1 MRPADR
7 VIKNTGFLYGQMVIT
22 MLISMYST
30 RLILN
35 ALGEVDYGI
44 YNLIGGVIALLS
56 FINSAMIVATGRYLS
71 FYMGSGD
78 EEKLK
83 AVFSSSVVLHF
94 TVSLFIVVVLELGGL
109 FLFDGALNIPAERI
123 QTAKYIFHFM
133 VISTFFPINA
143 VPYDASISSHENFF
157 FASLIAVLESFIK
170 LGIAIIIIN
179 ADVDKLILY
188 GFLIALMVITA
199 RVVKSIY
206 CHRNYAECRIRV
218 KSYIQ
223 IGLLKEML
231 SFAGWNL
238 FGLFCYVLRNQG
250 TAIILNRFFGIIINA
265 GYGIANQVSGMLSS
279 FSTNMIR
286 AFLPQIFKSGGGGD
300 NERMLRLSVMACKLS
315 FYLLAFFAVPIILEM
330 PFVLDVWLKTV
341 PENTIIFCRLILILS
356 LLQQLTVGL
365 MAAITTI
372 GDIKTY
378 QIAVGSFQILNLPVA
393 WVLIKIG
400 LPAYSV
406 LVGSIFL
413 EAVAAGLVVWFAHKV
428 AGLNIRDFVINTLF
442 KVILSVALAG
452 ILAYLVVLVMGEG
465 FLRAFLVGIV
475 STVSLVLLGIT
486 VALTTEEYIKIK
498 DIVLSF
504 YFRIKER
511 VSTVLVR

>member
-1 MRPADR
+1 
-7 VIKNTGFLYGQMVIT
+7 
-22 MLISMYST
+22 
-30 RLILN
+30 
-35 ALGEVDYGI
+35 
-44 YNLIGGVIALLS
+44 
-56 FINSAMIVATGRYLS
+56 
-71 FYMGSGD
+71 
-78 EEKLK
+78 
-83 AVFSSSVVLHF
+83 
-94 TVSLFIVVVLELGGL
+94 
-109 FLFDGALNIPAERI
+109 
-123 QTAKYIFHFM
+123 
-133 VISTFFPINA
+133 
-143 VPYDASISSHENFF
+143 
-157 FASLIAVLESFIK
+157 
-170 LGIAIIIIN
+170 
-179 ADVDKLILY
+179 
-188 GFLIALMVITA
+188 
-199 RVVKSIY
+199 
-206 CHRNYAECRIRV
+206 
-218 KSYIQ
+218 
-223 IGLLKEML
+223 
-231 SFAGWNL
+231 
-238 FGLFCYVLRNQG
+238 
-250 TAIILNRFFGIIINA
+250 
-265 GYGIANQVSGMLSS
+265 MLSS

-372 GDIKTY
+372 GNIKTY
-378 QIAVGSFQILNLPVA
+378 QITVGSFQILNLPVA

-452 ILAYLVVLVMGEG
+452 VLAYLVVLFMGEG

-511 VSTVLVR
+511 VSTILVR

>member
-7 VIKNTGFLYGQMVIT
+7 VIKNTGFLYGQMLIGMV
-22 MLISMYST
+22 ISMYST

-71 FYMGSGD
+71 FYLGSGD
-78 EEKLK
+78 EHKLK

-94 TVSLFIVVVLELGGL
+94 TVSLFVVLVLEVGGL

-133 VISTFFPINA
+133 VISTFFTINA
-143 VPYDASISSHENFF
+143 VPYDASISSHENFL

-170 LGIAIIIIN
+170 LGIAIVIIN
-179 ADVDKLILY
+179 ADVDKLVLY
-188 GFLIALMVITA
+188 GLLIALMVITA

-300 NERMLRLSVMACKLS
+300 RERMLRLSVVACKLS
-315 FYLLAFFAVPIILEM
+315 FYLLAFFAVPIIIEM
-330 PFVLDVWLKTV
+330 PFVLTVWLKTV
-341 PENTIIFCRLILILS
+341 PENTIVFCRLILILS
-356 LLQQLTVGL
+356 LLQQITVGL

-378 QIAVGSFQILNLPVA
+378 QIVIGTFQIFNLPVA
-393 WVLIKIG
+393 WLLIKIG

-413 EAVAAGLVVWFAHKV
+413 EAVANGVVIRFAHTV
-428 AGLNIRDFVINTLF
+428 AGLDVKDFVINTLIRVF
-442 KVILSVALAG
+442 LSVSIAAS
-452 ILAYLVVLVMGEG
+452 IAFLVNYMMNEG
-465 FLRAFLVGIV
+465 YLRAFLVGIA
-475 STVSLVLLGIT
+475 SSLFLLILGIK
-486 VALTTEEYIKIK
+486 VALTPGEYAKIRET
-498 DIVLSF
+498 VLSF
-504 YFRIKER
+504 YVRTKER
-511 VSTVLVR
+511 LLPARN